1 MLGQIL
7 RPLIRTLFIFLLFFL
22 IYFYFV
28 FICTIEYFIKI
39 QGLPYGVSLSLAP
52 CIFLKSSI
60 RRNCKGDKLI
70 LDKVSRL
77 AITMEET
84 SMNADEMMYELGF
97 EKLENHCNE
106 VEVVYQRIT
115 ETEIWR
121 VFFFKSYGLGYVNYS
136 VSHYHWFE
144 NLVEWKNM
152 DPYVDME
159 LHKAIHQV
167 LIEHGWL

>member
-1 MLGQIL
+1 MALASRMLGQIL
-7 RPLIRTLFIFLLFFL
+7 RPLIRTLFIFLLFFF
-22 IYFYFV
+22 IFFYFFLFV

-97 EKLENHCNE
+97 EK
-106 VEVVYQRIT
+106 IG
-115 ETEIWR
+115 
-121 VFFFKSYGLGYVNYS
+121 KSL
-136 VSHYHWFE
+136 
-144 NLVEWKNM
+144 
-152 DPYVDME
+152 
-159 LHKAIHQV
+159 
-167 LIEHGWL
+167 